1 MKCAV
6 LGRGKSLGLWNAIPA
21 KPIFKFIY
29 LVNNCSEEVRRI
41 GLSVEDYDHL
51 DHVCGRKGATI
62 LDKDVYEDLCVGW
75 VRVNAL
81 GYQKIENVKRMLQ
94 RFPIELMA
102 SSRPNCMLD
111 RGYPP
116 IGWKKLLKGV
126 TEAAPKSD
134 NGNCWPTTGL
144 YAIDLMLTAYRPS
157 ELWLFGF
164 DFYSQ
169 SYMIKPNR
177 SYQTQ
182 KNPKVKMM
190 YVYLQ
195 KLVDEFKDTQFY
207 SASDLGMKGDNW
219 HLILK

>member
-6 LGRGKSLGLWNAIPA
+6 LGRGRSLGLWNAIPA
-21 KPIFKFIY
+21 KPIFKFLY

-41 GLSVEDYDHL
+41 GLSVSDADHI

-62 LDKDVYEDLCVGW
+62 MEPEVYKNLCIDW

-81 GYQKIENVKRMLQ
+81 GEKRIENIKRMLQ
-94 RFPIELMA
+94 FIPTETMI
-102 SSRPNCMLD
+102 STRPNAMMD

-126 TEAAPKSD
+126 TSAAPKSK

-144 YAIDLMLTAYRPS
+144 YAIDLMLTCYRPS

-164 DFYSQ
+164 DFYGKD
-169 SYMIKPNR
+169 YLIKPNR
-177 SYQTQ
+177 VYQTQ

-195 KLVDEFKDTQFY
+195 KMVDELPNTQFY
-207 SASDLGMKGDNW
+207 SASSLGIKGDNW
-219 HLILK
+219 HVL

>member
-6 LGRGKSLGLWNAIPA
+6 FGRGKSLSLWNAIPA
-21 KPIFKFIY
+21 KPIFKLIY

-41 GLSVEDYDHL
+41 GLSVSDADHF

-62 LDKDVYEDLCVGW
+62 LDRDVYEDLCIDW
-75 VRVNAL
+75 IRVNAR
-81 GYQKIENVKRMLQ
+81 GYEKIENIKRMLQ
-94 RFPIELMA
+94 RMPKESMVRT
-102 SSRPNCMLD
+102 RPNVMMD
-111 RGYPP
+111 RGYPS
-116 IGWKKLLKGV
+116 IGWKKLLRGV
-126 TEAAPKSD
+126 DDAAEKSD

-144 YAIDLMLTAYRPS
+144 YAIDLMLTCYRPS

-164 DFYSQ
+164 DFYSKP
-169 SYMIKPNR
+169 YMIKPNR

-182 KNPKVKMM
+182 KNPKIKMM

-207 SASDLGMKGDNW
+207 SASNLGMKGNNW
-219 HLILK
+219 NVLSK